1 MKPGNNRTQDNRM
14 QPQPLKIR
22 FDVDGDDTPHG
33 LSSPQSGRKGPAAH
47 GGVGKGLCFM
57 SFGSGSSGNCAYLGT
72 PRGGILIDAGI
83 KPPPRTKRKRKIVA
97 DEDQVLNLNEA
108 FELLERN
115 GVSADMVKGVLLTH
129 AHQDHMRCLY
139 PALTYCRCSVFCTM
153 GVMSQ
158 MMQRCRVSSRIH
170 DYHVPIFKEIPFRIL
185 DMEITAFETSHDVK
199 SVGFSIEYEGEKF
212 VVATDMGIITERA
225 AHYMSQANHLMI
237 ECNYD
242 HDMLVRGHY
251 PQMLKDRVMGEK
263 GHLDNAVAAQFV
275 AEHYH
280 EGLQH
285 VFMCHLSKDNN
296 TEEIA
301 LKTMRQALEGRGL
314 SVGDASNAADQRN
327 RNVQICSLPRYSASG
342 WYVLA

>member
-1 MKPGNNRTQDNRM
+1 MAGHKYKGYTHDGK
-14 QPQPLKIR
+14 PLKIA

-33 LSSPQSGRKGPAAH
+33 QMTIEMPTDEPRYI
-47 GGVGKGLCFM
+47 GVGKGLCFM

-83 KPPPRTKRKRKIVA
+83 REPVKYHRKKKNPERQDVLTL
-97 DEDQVLNLNEA
+97 DQA
-108 FELLERN
+108 FAELERN
-115 GVSADMVKGVLLTH
+115 GVSRDMVKGILLTH

-139 PALTYCRCSVFCTM
+139 PAVNACHCSVYCTM

-158 MMQRCRVSSRIH
+158 MLQRCRISGRIQDH
-170 DYHVPIFKEIPFRIL
+170 HVPIFKEIPFRVL
-185 DMEITAFETSHDVK
+185 DMEITAFETMHDVK
-199 SVGFSIEYEGEKF
+199 SVGFSIEYEGERF

-225 AHYMSQANHLMI
+225 SYYMSRANYLML

-242 HDMLVRGHY
+242 LKMLNEGSY
-251 PQMLKDRVMGEK
+251 SAMLKDRVKGEK

-275 AEHYH
+275 ADHYH
-280 EGLQH
+280 DDLH
-285 VFMCHLSKDNN
+285 YVFLCHLSQDNN

-301 LKTMRQALEGRGL
+301 LSTMRNALEAKGL
-314 SVGDASNAADQRN
+314 SVGDGSNSASQNN
-327 RNVQICSLPRYSASG
+327 RNVQICALPRYNASA